1 MNAAVSA
8 FSNQH
13 SIRRKLLWVVVT
25 CIFIAL
31 ALTGTGMAIY
41 DLRSYRENWRNDLLT
56 QAEILGRASAAA
68 LAFDDPKT
76 AQASLEFLQARPSI
90 KAAAIYTTKGA
101 LFATYVAPDPKLA
114 HAPAGAQKAKSDKPA
129 GPGLPFPRLPES
141 DGVTIQGDEI
151 VVFRR
156 IVERGEILGT
166 VYLRAEYELFER
178 LVHYVGILGMVM
190 VASLAIAILLSAKLH
205 AAVIKPL
212 QAIGDV
218 AHKVMDGRD
227 FTLRATKTTQDEVGY
242 LVDAFNDMLAEVGR
256 RTEVLEASNRA
267 LEREVAVRREAESA
281 LHDSERRNSTLVAA
295 MTSVVW
301 NADGTGRFMEEQ
313 SLWSAYTGQTRD
325 DYYQFGWMDAFH
337 DDDRAQIRDTWTRVG
352 PEPDTFELEL
362 RLYHAASQRHR
373 YVSVRAV
380 PIIEYAG
387 IREWIGTI
395 TDIDA
400 QRRAEED
407 LHKLNAELEERVARR
422 TEQLQAANKELE
434 GFSYSVSH
442 DLRAPLRIITGF
454 AEMLEESHGKLF
466 DEEGKRRIS
475 VIMKEANRMG
485 LLIDDLLA
493 FARLGRQSL
502 KPSDIDIKGLAA
514 YVFDRLHSQH
524 DGPPVDFH
532 IGALPH
538 ARADRALLEQVWAN
552 YLSNALKFTSKRER
566 AVIEVSAI
574 SDEHEHIYFV
584 RDNGAGFD
592 PRYQAKLFGVFQRL
606 HSLAEFPGNGVGL
619 ALVHRIV
626 TRHGGR
632 VWAESEPGNGAT
644 FYFTLPR
651 GETNGTG

>member
-1 MNAAVSA
+1 MIAAVSA
-8 FSNQH
+8 LSSEH
-13 SIRRKLLWVVVT
+13 SIRRKLLWVVIS

-31 ALTGTGMAIY
+31 VLMGTGMAIY
-41 DLRSYRENWRNDLLT
+41 DLRTHRENWKNDLLT
-56 QAEILGRASAAA
+56 QADLLGRASAAA
-68 LAFDDPKT
+68 LAFDDPK
-76 AQASLEFLQARPSI
+76 AAEVNLSFLQARPAI
-90 KAAAIYTTKGA
+90 KAAAIYTHKGV
-101 LFATYVAPDPKLA
+101 LFATYVSNGADGAKSVPPGSAAPSPFPKL
-114 HAPAGAQKAKSDKPA
+114 
-129 GPGLPFPRLPES
+129 PEA
-141 DGVTIQGDEI
+141 DGVGIEGDEI
-151 VVFRR
+151 AVFKR
-156 IVERGEILGT
+156 IIERGEILGT
-166 VYLRAEYELFER
+166 VYLRAEYELVER
-178 LVHYVGILGMVM
+178 LTHYLGILGIVM
-190 VASLAIAILLSAKLH
+190 IASLAVAILLSAKLH
-205 AAVIKPL
+205 AAVIQPL

-218 AHKVMDGRD
+218 AHRVMEGRD
-227 FTLRATKTTQDEVGY
+227 FTLRATKTTQDEIGY

-295 MTSVVW
+295 VTSVVW
-301 NADGTGRFMEEQ
+301 NADGAGRFADAQ
-313 SLWSAYTGQTRD
+313 TSWAAYTGQTRD
-325 DYYQFGWMDAFH
+325 EYWQLGWMDAFH
-337 DDDRAQIRDTWTRVG
+337 EDDRAKIKDALARMG
-352 PEPDTFELEL
+352 PEPGTFQLEL
-362 RLYHAASQRHR
+362 RLFHGASQRHR

-380 PIIEYAG
+380 PITEIAG
-387 IREWIGTI
+387 VREWIGTI
-395 TDIDA
+395 TDIDD
-400 QRRAEED
+400 QRRAEEE
-407 LHKLNAELEERVARR
+407 LHELNAELEERVASR

-454 AEMLEESHGKLF
+454 AEMLEESHGKLL
-466 DEEGKRRIS
+466 DEEGRRRIG

-502 KPSDIDIKGLAA
+502 KPSDIDMKGLAA
-514 YVFDRLHSQH
+514 YVFERLHSQH
-524 DGPPVDFH
+524 EGPPVDFH
-532 IGALPH
+532 LGALPH

-552 YLSNALKFTSKRER
+552 YLSNALKFSSKRER

-574 SDEHEHIYFV
+574 TDEHEHVYFV

-592 PRYQAKLFGVFQRL
+592 PRYQSKLFGVFQRL

-619 ALVHRIV
+619 ALVHRVI

-651 GETNGTG
+651 GDTNGTS